1 MESLI
6 NLRPENL
13 ISGFNSR
20 KFIYD
25 TKFVNY
31 LARMSTHASPSGT
44 EPKTASETIIPVA
57 AGDGIGPEITEA
69 VLRILKAAEPSL
81 RFEHVTVGLK
91 AYESG
96 LLAGIGQDTWD
107 ALDRHHV
114 ILKGP
119 ITTPQ
124 GGGYKSV
131 NVTMRKTLGLYANV
145 RPCVSYHPHVQA
157 LQPKMN
163 LVIVR
168 ENEEDT
174 YAGIEHRQ
182 SDEVYQCLKLIT
194 RPGCERIV
202 RYAFDYARLHGRK
215 RVTCMTKDNI
225 MKLTDGLFH
234 SVFDEIAEQYP
245 DIQANHMI
253 VDIGT
258 ARVASRPTD
267 FDIIVTANLYGDIM
281 SDVAAEVSGSVG
293 LAGSANIGRHAS
305 MFEAVHGSAPDIA
318 DKDIAN
324 PSGLLQSAVMML
336 VHLSHNGAA
345 TLIQNAWLRTLEEG
359 AHTADIYNAATS
371 SRKVG
376 TQAFADAVIA
386 NLGQRPTSITAV
398 DYQSTPAHVDLPD
411 TERTKPRQRAI
422 KRLVGTDVFLNW
434 DAPVRDPN
442 LLGSLVEQCAGPEF
456 RLALVTNRGVKVYP
470 AGNPQTLLTDHW
482 RCRLM
487 LTDAH
492 ADSHAVAR
500 VLMRLGDATM
510 DVVKTENLY
519 EFDGVRG
526 FSMAQGE

>member
-1 MESLI
+1 MV
-6 NLRPENL
+6 
-13 ISGFNSR
+13 
-20 KFIYD
+20 
-25 TKFVNY
+25 FVNY
-31 LARMSTHASPSGT
+31 AARVSNTLPSPKPSDLATNARV
-44 EPKTASETIIPVA
+44 IPVA

-69 VLRILKAAEPSL
+69 VIRVLQAADASL
-81 RFEHVTVGLK
+81 QFEHVTVGLR

-107 ALDRHHV
+107 ALAKHKV

-145 RPCVSYHPHVQA
+145 RPCVSYYPHVQA
-157 LQPKMN
+157 LQPSMN
-163 LVIVR
+163 LVIIR

-182 SDEVYQCLKLIT
+182 SDEVVQCLKLIT

-202 RYAFDYARLHGRK
+202 RYAFEYARTHNRK

-234 SVFDEIAEQYP
+234 TVFDEISAEYP
-245 DIQANHMI
+245 DIQSNHMI

-267 FDIIVTANLYGDIM
+267 FDVIVTANLYGDIM

-293 LAGSANIGRHAS
+293 LAGSANIGRDVS

-336 VHLSHNGAA
+336 VHLDRCEAA
-345 TLIQNAWLRTLEEG
+345 SAIQNAWLRTLEDG
-359 AHTADIYNAATS
+359 VHTADIWHADR
-371 SRKVG
+371 SRTKVG
-376 TQAFADAVIA
+376 TKAFADAVIA
-386 NLGQRPTSITAV
+386 NLGARPSVLPAV
-398 DYQSTPAHVDLPD
+398 DFQPNVVPMASSQS
-411 TERTKPRQRAI
+411 ERGKPRRKAV
-422 KRLVGTDVFLNW
+422 KALVGTDVFVNW
-434 DAPVRDPN
+434 DTAMRDPN
-442 LLGSLVEQCAGPEF
+442 VLGALLESCVGPEF
-456 RLALVTNRGVKVYP
+456 RLSLVTNRGVKVYP
-470 AGNPQTLLTDHW
+470 DGNAQTLLTDHW

-487 LTDAH
+487 RIPAGPGNH
-492 ADSHAVAR
+492 AIAKL
-500 VLMRLGDATM
+500 LMRLSDAGL

-519 EFDGVRG
+519 EFDGARG